1 MTKAAYKTP
10 KIWLTLDACS
20 LIFEKFRKQMDFD
33 EPIPP
38 FNTRYKGKL
47 EGILNSVNQTFGG
60 KYLNPTILDAS
71 ASYFNQLIRG
81 HPFQNGNKR
90 VAVLFTH
97 YFLLMNGLDYNLS
110 YGEMFNFA
118 VRIAI
123 ASELGFSSDRTKDWS
138 KKIIEEFTIDYE

>member
-1 MTKAAYKTP
+1 
-10 KIWLTLDACS
+10 
-20 LIFEKFRKQMDFD
+20 MDFD